1 MRQLIGYDPGMRSPH
16 VLISGASIAGPALA
30 HWLAAAGWTTTVVER
45 FDALRDTGQNI
56 DVRGAALEVVRWMG
70 LDDAVRGATTGETGT
85 AFVDERGD
93 VVAAVAAGRSDTDGA
108 TAAVEILRG
117 ELSRLLDEDTRD
129 GAAGRRSPSA
139 RPSRPSTA
147 GEPGGCDCE
156 YVFGDQITGLDDRP
170 DGVTVRFARSPE
182 RTFDLVVVAEGLG
195 SRTRALAFPD
205 ARTTDLGLY
214 LAYLT
219 IPRTPAD
226 DDRWRWYNAPRGRQV
241 SLRPDNVGTLR
252 AFLGFLSDVRGQE
265 DLGPRDQAQILR
277 KTFRGAGWA
286 TERVLSGLDEPFYF
300 DAVGQARLGRWSND
314 RVVLRGDAAW
324 CASPLSGMGTSLAL
338 VGAYVLG
345 GELTT
350 RDDHREAFARFEA
363 AMRPYVDRAQKLPP
377 GTPRLA
383 FPRTRTG
390 VTGPRTALRVAA
402 SPVAQRL
409 GGLSG
414 RFFSPPADEIDLP
427 RYHSVITR
435 PRIEA

>member
-1 MRQLIGYDPGMRSPH
+1 MRPRVGYDPDMRSPH
-16 VLISGASIAGPALA
+16 VLISGAGIAGPALA

-45 FDALRDTGQNI
+45 FDALRDTGQNL
-56 DVRGAALEVVRWMG
+56 DVRGAAREVVRRMG
-70 LDDAVRGATTGETGT
+70 LDDAVRGGDGT
-85 AFVDERGD
+85 
-93 VVAAVAAGRSDTDGA
+93 
-108 TAAVEILRG
+108 
-117 ELSRLLDEDTRD
+117 
-129 GAAGRRSPSA
+129 
-139 RPSRPSTA
+139 
-147 GEPGGCDCE
+147 E
-156 YVFGDQITGLDDRP
+156 YVFGDQITGLDARA

-241 SLRPDNVGTLR
+241 SLRPDNVGTIR
-252 AFLGFLSDVRGQE
+252 AFLGFLSDVRGLE
-265 DLGPRDQAQILR
+265 DLSNGDQARILR
-277 KTFRGAGWA
+277 KT
-286 TERVLSGLDEPFYF
+286 LL
-300 DAVGQARLGRWSND
+300 
-314 RVVLRGDAAW
+314 GDAAW
-324 CASPLSGMGTSLAL
+324 CPSPLSGMGTSLAL
-338 VGAYVLG
+338 VGAYVLA
-345 GELTT
+345 GELTA

-363 AMRPYVDRAQKLPP
+363 TMRPYVDKAQKLPP
-377 GTPRLA
+377 GTPRIA

-390 VTGPRTALRVAA
+390 VTGLRTALRVAA
-402 SPVAQRL
+402 SPVVQRL

-427 RYHSVITR
+427 PYRSVITG

>member
-56 DVRGAALEVVRWMG
+56 DVRGAAREVVRRMG

-93 VVAAVAAGRSDTDGA
+93 VVAAFPAGRSDTAGA
-108 TAAVEILRG
+108 TAEVEILRG
-117 ELSRLLDEDTRD
+117 ELSRLLYEDTRD
-129 GAAGRRSPSA
+129 A
-139 RPSRPSTA
+139 T
-147 GEPGGCDCE
+147 E

-226 DDRWRWYNAPRGRQV
+226 DDRWRWYNATRGRQV
-241 SLRPDNVGTLR
+241 SLRPDNVGTIR
-252 AFLGFLSDVRGQE
+252 AFLGFLSDVRGLE
-265 DLGPRDQAQILR
+265 DLGSRDQAQIIR

-300 DAVGQARLGRWSND
+300 DAVGQARLRRWSNG
-314 RVVLRGDAAW
+314 RVVLLGDAAW

-338 VGAYVLG
+338 VGAYVLA

-363 AMRPYVDRAQKLPP
+363 TMRPYVDRAQKLPP

-390 VTGPRTALRVAA
+390 VTLLRSALRAAA
-402 SPVAQRL
+402 SPVGRRVT
-409 GGLSG
+409 GLSG
-414 RFFSPPADEIDLP
+414 LFSPPADEIDLP
-427 RYHSVITR
+427 RYASLPGRERQTR
-435 PRIEA
+435 AART